1 MQKHRSAVNLVVLI
15 LIILIADQFLKI
27 WIKTSY
33 PTGEVLKVFGWS
45 WFRLHFIEN
54 SGMAWGWQF
63 GDDTGKVILTLFR
76 LAAVVWGTWYLRKLL
91 KEKYSKGFLICAG
104 LIYAGAAGNLID
116 SMFYGMIFDK
126 GLHYSPIVKEYVG
139 YMGVA
144 TFSSQGYGSFL
155 HGSVVDMLYFPII
168 SGVLP
173 EWIPVF
179 GGQPFEFFSPIFNI
193 ADAAISVGVITLLLF
208 QKRLLEK
215 SDNTPSATGVTN
227 RTVSDTTEIM

>member
-1 MQKHRSAVNLVVLI
+1 MKKSQLFFLI
-15 LIILIADQFLKI
+15 LFVLLADQALKI
-27 WIKTSY
+27 WIKTTY
-33 PTGEVLKVFGWS
+33 PTGEVVRVFGFD
-45 WFRLHFIEN
+45 WFRIHFIEN
-54 SGMAWGWQF
+54 SGMAWGWQW
-63 GDDTGKVILTLFR
+63 GNETGKVILTLFR
-76 LAAVVWGTWYLRKLL
+76 LAAVVGGTWYLL
-91 KEKYSKGFLICAG
+91 KFIREKYSKGFLICAG

-126 GLHYSPIVKEYVG
+126 GLHYSSVLNEYVG
-139 YMGVA
+139 YLGVA
-144 TFSSQGYGSFL
+144 EMSGKGYGSFM

-208 QKRLLEK
+208 QKRLLER
-215 SDNTPSATGVTN
+215 SDDAPGATGVTN
-227 RTVSDTTEIM
+227 RTVSDTTEMM

>member
-1 MQKHRSAVNLVVLI
+1 MKKSQLFFLI
-15 LIILIADQFLKI
+15 LFVLLADQALKI
-27 WIKTSY
+27 WIKTNY
-33 PTGEVLKVFGWS
+33 PTGEVVRVFGFD
-45 WFRLHFIEN
+45 WFRIHFIEN
-54 SGMAWGWQF
+54 SGMAWGWQW
-63 GDDTGKVILTLFR
+63 GNETGKVILTLFR
-76 LAAVVWGTWYLRKLL
+76 LAAVVGGTWYLL
-91 KEKYSKGFLICAG
+91 KFIREKYSKGFLICAG

-126 GLHYSPIVKEYVG
+126 GLHYSSVLNEYVG
-139 YMGVA
+139 YLGVA
-144 TFSSQGYGSFL
+144 ELSGKGYGSFM

-208 QKRLLEK
+208 QKRLLER
-215 SDNTPSATGVTN
+215 SDDAPGATGVTN
-227 RTVSDTTEIM
+227 RTVSGTTEMM

>member
-1 MQKHRSAVNLVVLI
+1 MKKSQLFFLI
-15 LIILIADQFLKI
+15 LFVLLADQALKI
-27 WIKTSY
+27 WIKTTY
-33 PTGEVLKVFGWS
+33 PTGEVVRVFGFD
-45 WFRLHFIEN
+45 WFRIHFIEN
-54 SGMAWGWQF
+54 SGMAWGWQW
-63 GDDTGKVILTLFR
+63 GNETGKVILTLFR
-76 LAAVVWGTWYLRKLL
+76 LAAVVGGTWYLL
-91 KEKYSKGFLICAG
+91 KFIREKYSKGFLICAG

-126 GLHYSPIVKEYVG
+126 GLHYSSVLNEYVG
-139 YMGVA
+139 YLGIA
-144 TFSSQGYGSFL
+144 ELSGKGYGSFM

-208 QKRLLEK
+208 QKRLLER
-215 SDNTPSATGVTN
+215 SDDTPGATGVTN
-227 RTVSDTTEIM
+227 RTVSDTTEMM

>member
-1 MQKHRSAVNLVVLI
+1 MKKSQLFFLIVFVL
-15 LIILIADQFLKI
+15 LADQALKI
-27 WIKTSY
+27 WIKTTY
-33 PTGEVLKVFGWS
+33 PTGEVVRVFGFD
-45 WFRLHFIEN
+45 WFRIHFIEN
-54 SGMAWGWQF
+54 SGMAWGWQW
-63 GDDTGKVILTLFR
+63 GNETGKVILTLFR
-76 LAAVVWGTWYLRKLL
+76 LAAVVGGTWYLL
-91 KEKYSKGFLICAG
+91 KFIREKYSKGFLICAG

-126 GLHYSPIVKEYVG
+126 GLHYSSVLNGYVG
-139 YMGVA
+139 YLGVA
-144 TFSSQGYGSFL
+144 ELSGKGYGSFM

-208 QKRLLEK
+208 QKRLLER
-215 SDNTPSATGVTN
+215 SDDAPGATGVTN
-227 RTVSDTTEIM
+227 RTVSDTTEMM

>member
-1 MQKHRSAVNLVVLI
+1 MKKSQLFFLI
-15 LIILIADQFLKI
+15 LFVLLADQALKI
-27 WIKTSY
+27 WVKTTY
-33 PTGEVLKVFGWS
+33 PTGEIVRVFGFD
-45 WFRLHFIEN
+45 WFRIHFIEN
-54 SGMAWGWQF
+54 SGMAWGWQW
-63 GDDTGKVILTLFR
+63 GNETGKVILTLFR
-76 LAAVVWGTWYLRKLL
+76 LAAVVGGTWYLL
-91 KEKYSKGFLICAG
+91 KFIREKYSKGFLICAG

-126 GLHYSPIVKEYVG
+126 GLHYSSVLNEYVG
-139 YMGVA
+139 YLGVA
-144 TFSSQGYGSFL
+144 ELSGKGYGSFM

-208 QKRLLEK
+208 QKRLLER
-215 SDNTPSATGVTN
+215 SDDAPGATGVTN
-227 RTVSDTTEIM
+227 RTVSDTTEMM

>member
-1 MQKHRSAVNLVVLI
+1 MKKSQLFFLI
-15 LIILIADQFLKI
+15 LFVLLADQALKI
-27 WIKTSY
+27 WIKTTY
-33 PTGEVLKVFGWS
+33 PTGEVLRVFGFD
-45 WFRLHFIEN
+45 WFRIHFIEN
-54 SGMAWGWQF
+54 SGMAWGWQW
-63 GDDTGKVILTLFR
+63 GNETGKVILTLFR
-76 LAAVVWGTWYLRKLL
+76 LAAVVGGTWYLL
-91 KEKYSKGFLICAG
+91 KFIREKYSKGFLICAG

-126 GLHYSPIVKEYVG
+126 GLHYSSVLNEYVG
-139 YMGVA
+139 YLGVA
-144 TFSSQGYGSFL
+144 ELSGKGYGSFM

-208 QKRLLEK
+208 QKRLLER
-215 SDNTPSATGVTN
+215 SDDAPGATGVTN
-227 RTVSDTTEIM
+227 RTVSDTTEMM

>member
-1 MQKHRSAVNLVVLI
+1 MKKSQLFFLI
-15 LIILIADQFLKI
+15 LFVLLADQALKI

-33 PTGEVLKVFGWS
+33 PTGEVVRVFGFD
-45 WFRLHFIEN
+45 WFRIHFIEN
-54 SGMAWGWQF
+54 SGMAWGWQW
-63 GDDTGKVILTLFR
+63 GNETGKVILTLFR
-76 LAAVVWGTWYLRKLL
+76 LAAVVGGTWYLL
-91 KEKYSKGFLICAG
+91 KFIREKYSKGFLICAG

-126 GLHYSPIVKEYVG
+126 GLHYSSVLNEYVG
-139 YMGVA
+139 YLGIA
-144 TFSSQGYGSFL
+144 ELSGKGYGSFM

-208 QKRLLEK
+208 QKRLLER
-215 SDNTPSATGVTN
+215 SDDAPGATGVTN
-227 RTVSDTTEIM
+227 RTVSDTTEMM

>member
-1 MQKHRSAVNLVVLI
+1 MKKSQLFFLI
-15 LIILIADQFLKI
+15 LFVLLADQALKI
-27 WIKTSY
+27 WIKTNY
-33 PTGEVLKVFGWS
+33 PTGEVVRVFGFD
-45 WFRLHFIEN
+45 WFRIHFIEN
-54 SGMAWGWQF
+54 SGMAWGWQW
-63 GDDTGKVILTLFR
+63 GNETGKVILTLFR
-76 LAAVVWGTWYLRKLL
+76 LAAVVGGTWYLL
-91 KEKYSKGFLICAG
+91 KFIREKYSKGFLICAG

-126 GLHYSPIVKEYVG
+126 GLHYSSVLNEYVG
-139 YMGVA
+139 YLGVA
-144 TFSSQGYGSFL
+144 ELSGKGYGSFM

-208 QKRLLEK
+208 QKRLLER
-215 SDNTPSATGVTN
+215 SDDAPGATGVTN
-227 RTVSDTTEIM
+227 RTVSDTTEMM

>member
-1 MQKHRSAVNLVVLI
+1 MKKSQLFFLI
-15 LIILIADQFLKI
+15 LFVLLADQALKI
-27 WIKTSY
+27 WIKTTY
-33 PTGEVLKVFGWS
+33 PTGEVVRVFGFD
-45 WFRLHFIEN
+45 WFRIHFIEN
-54 SGMAWGWQF
+54 SGMAWGWQW
-63 GDDTGKVILTLFR
+63 GNETGKVILTLFR
-76 LAAVVWGTWYLRKLL
+76 LAAVVGGTWYLL
-91 KEKYSKGFLICAG
+91 KFIREKYSKGFLICAG

-126 GLHYSPIVKEYVG
+126 GLHYSSVLNEYVG
-139 YMGVA
+139 YLGVA
-144 TFSSQGYGSFL
+144 ELSGKGYGSFM

-208 QKRLLEK
+208 QKRLLER
-215 SDNTPSATGVTN
+215 SDDAPGATGVTN
-227 RTVSDTTEIM
+227 RTASDTTEMM

>member
-1 MQKHRSAVNLVVLI
+1 MKKSQLFFLI
-15 LIILIADQFLKI
+15 LFVLLADQALKI
-27 WIKTSY
+27 WIKTTY
-33 PTGEVLKVFGWS
+33 PTGEVVRIFGFD
-45 WFRLHFIEN
+45 WFRIHFIEN
-54 SGMAWGWQF
+54 SGMAWGWQW
-63 GDDTGKVILTLFR
+63 GNETGKVILTLFR
-76 LAAVVWGTWYLRKLL
+76 LAAVVGGTWYLL
-91 KEKYSKGFLICAG
+91 KFIREKYSKGFLICAG

-126 GLHYSPIVKEYVG
+126 GLHYSSVLNEYVG
-139 YMGVA
+139 YLGVA
-144 TFSSQGYGSFL
+144 ELSGKGYGSFM

-208 QKRLLEK
+208 QKRLLER
-215 SDNTPSATGVTN
+215 SDDAPGATGVTN
-227 RTVSDTTEIM
+227 RTVSDTTEMM

>member
-1 MQKHRSAVNLVVLI
+1 MKKSQLFFLI
-15 LIILIADQFLKI
+15 LFVLLADQALKI
-27 WIKTSY
+27 WIKTTY
-33 PTGEVLKVFGWS
+33 PTGEVVRVFGFD
-45 WFRLHFIEN
+45 WFRIHFIEN
-54 SGMAWGWQF
+54 SGMAWGWQW
-63 GDDTGKVILTLFR
+63 GNETGKVILTLFR
-76 LAAVVWGTWYLRKLL
+76 LAAVVGGTWYLL
-91 KEKYSKGFLICAG
+91 KFIREKYSKGFLICAG

-126 GLHYSPIVKEYVG
+126 GLHYSSVLNEYVG
-139 YMGVA
+139 YLGIA
-144 TFSSQGYGSFL
+144 ELSGKGYGSFM

-208 QKRLLEK
+208 QKRLLER
-215 SDNTPSATGVTN
+215 SDDAPGATGVTN
-227 RTVSDTTEIM
+227 RTVSDTTEMM